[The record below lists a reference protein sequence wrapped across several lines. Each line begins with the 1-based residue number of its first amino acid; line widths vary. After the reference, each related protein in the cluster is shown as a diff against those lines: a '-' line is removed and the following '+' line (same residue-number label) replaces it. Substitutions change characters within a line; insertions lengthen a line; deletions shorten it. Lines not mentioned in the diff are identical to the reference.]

1 MSPPSIGVAMLV
13 SALVSAGGF
22 AARALDGAG
31 TVAAWLVGTAVLI
44 GTGWPGGA
52 VLLAFFTLSSAVSR
66 FAPRHRPAAL
76 DAKGERRDA
85 WQVLAN
91 GGAAASGAALLA
103 GTPAALWVVS
113 GALATAAADTG
124 ATAWGAGS
132 MALPRH
138 VLTGR
143 AVPAGTSG
151 GMTWRGTLGGLVGA
165 WVTAAA
171 GLPTGGVPLL
181 AAGTGIGFCG
191 MLLDS
196 WLGAAA
202 QGRFHCPACDA
213 PSEWRRHRC
222 GIQTLHVGG
231 IRWLTNDA
239 VNGLA
244 TTAGAFAGWLAW
256 RCCSP
261 S

>member
-1 MSPPSIGVAMLV
+1 MSLPGIGVAVLV
-13 SALVSAGGF
+13 SALVSAAGF
-22 AARALDGAG
+22 ATRALDGAG
-31 TVAAWLVGTAVLI
+31 AAVACVVGTAVLA
-44 GTGWPGGA
+44 GAGWPGGA
-52 VLLAFFTLSSAVSR
+52 VLLAFFALSSAVSR
-66 FAPRHRPAAL
+66 FAPQRRPALL

-91 GGAAASGAALLA
+91 GGAAAAGAALLA
-103 GTPAALWVVS
+103 GTPAALWVVA
-113 GALATAAADTG
+113 GALATAAADTW

-132 MALPRH
+132 ARPTRH

-151 GMTWRGTLGGLVGA
+151 GMTWRGTLGGLAGA
-165 WVTAAA
+165 CVTAAA

-196 WLGAAA
+196 CLGAA
-202 QGRFHCPACDA
+202 QGRFHGPACNV

-222 GIQTLHVGG
+222 GIQTLHSGG

>member
-1 MSPPSIGVAMLV
+1 L
-13 SALVSAGGF
+13 SACV
-22 AARALDGAG
+22 
-31 TVAAWLVGTAVLI
+31 
-44 GTGWPGGA
+44 
-52 VLLAFFTLSSAVSR
+52 
-66 FAPRHRPAAL
+66 
-76 DAKGERRDA
+76 
-85 WQVLAN
+85 
-91 GGAAASGAALLA
+91 
-103 GTPAALWVVS
+103 
-113 GALATAAADTG
+113 
-124 ATAWGAGS
+124 
-132 MALPRH
+132 
-138 VLTGR
+138 
-143 AVPAGTSG
+143 
-151 GMTWRGTLGGLVGA
+151 RG
-165 WVTAAA
+165 VTAAA

-231 IRWLTNDA
+231 IRGLTNDA

-244 TTAGAFAGWLAW
+244 TTAGAVAGWLAW
-256 RCCSP
+256 RCCAP